1 MRWLPRCLTM
11 PVFAL
16 VVIVLVAISIA
27 RVAEAADEAST
38 AADGPV
44 AELSGYFE
52 SVETLAGEFRQT
64 TRDDTGTVIEQAR
77 GRFVMARPQR
87 FVWDYR
93 TPWEQLIVSDGERLW
108 VHDVGLEQ
116 VVVRPLEE
124 ALGVGAAQLLSGD
137 MAQLKQN
144 FSLTAVGED
153 GVILQPTDPAWDFQR
168 VRLRLDDGIPTA
180 ITVEDGLGQRVEV
193 RLLDLTLNPTFEAD
207 RFEFDP
213 PAGVDVIEGS

>member
-1 MRWLPRCLTM
+1 MRWLPRCLAM

-16 VVIVLVAISIA
+16 VVIVLAAIAIA
-27 RVAEAADEAST
+27 RAAEAAGEAST
-38 AADGPV
+38 AFDGPV
-44 AELSGYFE
+44 AELSRYFE

-116 VVVRPLEE
+116 VVVRPLDE

-144 FSLTAVGED
+144 FSLTAAGED

-168 VRLRLDDGIPTA
+168 VRLQLDDGIPTA

-193 RLLDLTLNPTFEAD
+193 RLLDLTRNPTFEAD

>member
-1 MRWLPRCLTM
+1 MRWLPRCLAM

-16 VVIVLVAISIA
+16 VVIVLAAISIA
-27 RVAEAADEAST
+27 RAAEAADEASA

-64 TRDDTGTVIEQAR
+64 THDDTGAVVEQAR

-108 VHDVGLEQ
+108 VHDVALEQ

-144 FSLTAVGED
+144 FSLTAAGED

-168 VRLRLDDGIPTA
+168 VRLQLDDGIPTA
-180 ITVEDGLGQRVEV
+180 ITIEDGLGQRVEV
-193 RLLDLTLNPTFEAD
+193 RLLDLTRNPTFESD

>member
-1 MRWLPRCLTM
+1 MRWLPRCLAM

-16 VVIVLVAISIA
+16 MVIVLAAVSIA
-27 RVAEAADEAST
+27 RAAAAADGASLAT
-38 AADGPV
+38 DGPV
-44 AELSGYFE
+44 ADLRRYFD

-64 TRDDTGTVIEQAR
+64 TRDDTGAVVEQAR

-87 FVWDYR
+87 FVWDYQ
-93 TPWEQLIVSDGERLW
+93 TPWEQRIVSDGERLW
-108 VHDVGLEQ
+108 VHDVALEQ

-137 MAQLKQN
+137 MAQLEQN
-144 FSLTAVGED
+144 FSLTAGGED
-153 GVILQPTDPAWDFQR
+153 TVMLQPTDPAWDFQR

-193 RLLDLTLNPTFEAD
+193 RLLDLTLNPMFEAD
-207 RFEFDP
+207 RFQFDP

>member
-27 RVAEAADEAST
+27 RAAEAADKAST

>member
-1 MRWLPRCLTM
+1 M

>member
-1 MRWLPRCLTM
+1 MRWLPRCLAM

-16 VVIVLVAISIA
+16 VVIVLAAIAIA
-27 RVAEAADEAST
+27 RAAEAAGEAST
-38 AADGPV
+38 AFDGPV
-44 AELSGYFE
+44 AELSRYFE

-168 VRLRLDDGIPTA
+168 VRLQLDDGIPTA

-193 RLLDLTLNPTFEAD
+193 RLLDLTRNPTFEAD

>member
-1 MRWLPRCLTM
+1 MRWLPRCLAM

-16 VVIVLVAISIA
+16 VVIVLAAIAIA
-27 RVAEAADEAST
+27 RAAEAAGEAST
-38 AADGPV
+38 AFDGPV
-44 AELSGYFE
+44 AELSRYFE

-116 VVVRPLEE
+116 VVVRPLDE

-137 MAQLKQN
+137 IAQLKQN

-168 VRLRLDDGIPTA
+168 VRLQLDDGIPTA

-193 RLLDLTLNPTFEAD
+193 RLLDLTRNPTFEAD